1 MGGESSDAFEA
12 GVERLRDEARR
23 AARADAASGVPD
35 PDSEGPTE
43 TELELRNRCLAF
55 FERWHSRERRRRLDE
70 IAQHEERIGD
80 RLTRAAL
87 GVDRFQRIMNELIR
101 LRARCELLR
110 QEISRDLTSQ
120 GQSRERGLATPVY
133 IGALVFLGMVEFF
146 ANAPVFSALLPR
158 DLLTERQ
165 IQLLTETSTGW
176 LAGLERVLAHIVF
189 RPDAALLAAGVIT
202 FLCVLAHFFG
212 HSLRDVMMQGD
223 RNSQAH
229 TVHSRS
235 IRENVVPLVLS
246 SIGLVLTLG
255 VLYEARVQ
263 LGQVG
268 AERYTF
274 DMEQVEEFRRQAGW
288 LRVDGEILAAN
299 ELTNRAEDMQAVA
312 IDLREYSN
320 SMSRMNVPILLLNLT
335 LVLCAISAA
344 YFHRRD
350 GRREKFNE
358 TPFED
363 ERRDLVEKGESVAE
377 ETARLLSEVQKEARL
392 LENLALSGEVI
403 KEGSALHQL
412 ESIFATYRA
421 ENGRARRIDPHAI
434 AAFRKPMT
442 LALEVHPS
450 ENGKPTIREPD
461 EYVRER
467 GELATRFNQL
477 RTQFNEEATT
487 SW

>member
-1 MGGESSDAFEA
+1 
-12 GVERLRDEARR
+12 
-23 AARADAASGVPD
+23 
-35 PDSEGPTE
+35 
-43 TELELRNRCLAF
+43 
-55 FERWHSRERRRRLDE
+55 
-70 IAQHEERIGD
+70 
-80 RLTRAAL
+80 
-87 GVDRFQRIMNELIR
+87 
-101 LRARCELLR
+101 
-110 QEISRDLTSQ
+110 
-120 GQSRERGLATPVY
+120 
-133 IGALVFLGMVEFF
+133 
-146 ANAPVFSALLPR
+146 
-158 DLLTERQ
+158 
-165 IQLLTETSTGW
+165 
-176 LAGLERVLAHIVF
+176 
-189 RPDAALLAAGVIT
+189 
-202 FLCVLAHFFG
+202 LAHFFG